1 MNRLTAAV
9 LRHRVIVAVAWL
21 AIAIAGGATASTT
34 VDRLTFDFDLP
45 GQPAYETNQRIVDEF
60 GNGGLTDPLLLV
72 VEGDDAA
79 SRADE
84 VAQEVRSAVPGTRTV
99 SPGDDGADVLAT
111 DADSAVVV
119 AYAPLTPGPESY
131 AEAQPALEQVAEAA
145 SGDGTTVTLTGFS
158 VLEEGGGDDRG
169 LIVEVLIGGIGAL
182 VVLALVFG
190 SLLAGLPLLVAAVSI
205 LGTFLALLGLTHLT
219 DVSAVVE
226 YLIALIGLGVAIDYS
241 LLVVTRWREESA
253 KGVDNDEA
261 IRAAMATAGRSVVF
275 SGVTVA
281 VSLAALVLVP
291 IPFLRSIGL
300 GGLLIPLFSVAVS
313 LTLVPALLSAVG
325 PRMNWPR
332 RKPAVTRSRLWA
344 AIATGVLRRR
354 WLTVVGSVVVLLAL
368 AAPVL
373 GLTLG
378 TAQLSGLAN
387 GSAASRALVDAVADG
402 VPAGV
407 VRPTEVL
414 APEGDAQGA
423 VEQLTGLDGVAA
435 VVAPPGQEWS
445 ADGQSLLQVWTD
457 TDPTSD
463 TGRATL
469 QRVRDEA
476 DDLGVAV
483 GGTPAEDADFISAVY
498 GKAGWVVLGVAV
510 VTFLLLARALRS
522 FWLPLKALALNALSL
537 AAAYGVTVLI
547 WQDGHG
553 TELLFDRTA
562 TGAVTIWVPIAAFA
576 FLFGLSMDYEVFILS
591 RMREEYDALMAA
603 SADSTAG
610 AATEREATDRA
621 VVEGIAN
628 TGRLVTSAALIL
640 FFAFIALSTVP
651 TVEVKVLATALA
663 LGIAI
668 DAVIVR
674 GLLAPAL
681 VGVLG
686 RANWTIPRVLSRAL
700 LLRPSEPR
708 HLGSPGY
715 VDPRHS
721 AGRSSG
727 RRGR

>member
-99 SPGDDGADVLAT
+99 SPGDEGADVLAT
-111 DADSAVVV
+111 DAGSAVVV

-253 KGVDNDEA
+253 KGVANDEA
-261 IRAAMATAGRSVVF
+261 IGAAMATAGRSVVF
-275 SGVTVA
+275 NGVTVA

-344 AIATGVLRRR
+344 AIATRVLRRR
-354 WLTVVGSVVVLLAL
+354 WLTVIGSVVVLLAL

-414 APEGDAQGA
+414 ASERDVPGA

-445 ADGQSLLQVWTD
+445 ADRQSLLQVWTD
-457 TDPTSD
+457 TDPTTE

-476 DDLGVAV
+476 DGLGVAV
-483 GGTPAEDADFISAVY
+483 GGTPAEDADFIAAVY

-547 WQDGHG
+547 WQDGRG

-591 RMREEYDALMAA
+591 RMREEYDDLMAA
-603 SADSTAG
+603 STSSAG
-610 AATEREATDRA
+610 ASTEREATDRA
-621 VVEGIAN
+621 VVEGIAS

-708 HLGSPGY
+708 HLGTPGH